1 MGRDD
6 HADDHADD
14 NDGDNADG
22 HEDAQTLHNLG
33 QAGSVIQHAIRY
45 LMEKNVDELAIA
57 SALLGGGLGV
67 LANVLD
73 NDAIE
78 KILTNAIASVR
89 AGDLHNPIAEAT
101 EPAKKGPAKQ
111 G

>member
-1 MGRDD
+1 MGSTSPTDD
-6 HADDHADD
+6 HDDGQSGA
-14 NDGDNADG
+14 
-22 HEDAQTLHNLG
+22 HEDEQTLNDLG
-33 QAGSVIQHAIRY
+33 RAGSVIQHAIKY

-73 NDAIE
+73 RDAIE

-89 AGDLHNPIAEAT
+89 AGELHTLGVAAQTPE
-101 EPAKKGPAKQ
+101 K
-111 G
+111 